1 LAIAFW
7 VSAEGQGV
15 SKIVSVKFHKTGEP
29 ATATGTTP
37 LETPTPTSVD
47 AAEDAPHKREETLEI
62 AATK

>member
-1 LAIAFW
+1 MPSG
-7 VSAEGQGV
+7 VTMQEHGV

-47 AAEDAPHKREETLEI
+47 AEEDAPHKRGETI
-62 AATK
+62 DVARTR